1 MERENLRFQGLDW
14 YSQDDAPVVV
24 VGGAGGIGSWL
35 SFFLAR
41 ANFNVTLADFDTV
54 EEHNI
59 GGQLFKRNQI
69 GRYKAEAVG
78 RNVSEFSTNTINAQI
93 VKITEE
99 TATHEFMFSA
109 FDNMDARRAMF
120 KVWKRS
126 WSWNSMNRPIFID
139 GRLNAE
145 QFQIFCVTPEN
156 ADEYER
162 IHLFN
167 DSEVEDAPC
176 SAQQTTHTAA
186 MIAGHMVGFFTNH
199 ITNINLR
206 DEVREIPFMYE
217 YFTPMNLTVSE

>member
-14 YSQDDAPVVV
+14 YSQDNAPVVV

-41 ANFNVTLADFDTV
+41 ANFNVILSDFDTV

-69 GRYKAEAVG
+69 GKYKAEAVG
-78 RNVSEFSTNTINAQI
+78 RNVSEFSANTINAQI

-120 KVWKRS
+120 KVWKR
-126 WSWNSMNRPIFID
+126 SWNSMNRPIFID

>member
-14 YSQDDAPVVV
+14 YSQDDTPVVV

-41 ANFNVTLADFDTV
+41 ANFNVTLSDFDTV

-59 GGQLFKRNQI
+59 GGQLFKRSQI
-69 GRYKAEAVG
+69 GKYKAEAVG
-78 RNVSEFSTNTINAQI
+78 RNVSDFSTNTINAQI

-126 WSWNSMNRPIFID
+126 WNSMNRPIFID

-162 IHLFN
+162 MHLFN

-206 DEVREIPFMYE
+206 EEVREIPFMYE

>member
-14 YSQDDAPVVV
+14 YSQDNAPVVV

-41 ANFNVTLADFDTV
+41 ANFNVTLSDFDTV

-69 GRYKAEAVG
+69 GKYKAEAVG

-120 KVWKRS
+120 KVWKR
-126 WSWNSMNRPIFID
+126 SWNSMNRPIFID

-206 DEVREIPFMYE
+206 EEVREIPFMYE

>member
-1 MERENLRFQGLDW
+1 MMERENLRFQGLDW
-14 YSQDDAPVVV
+14 YSQDNAPVVV

-69 GRYKAEAVG
+69 GSYKAEAVG
-78 RNVSEFSTNTINAQI
+78 RNVSDFSTNTINAQI

-120 KVWKRS
+120 KVWKR
-126 WSWNSMNRPIFID
+126 SWNSMNRPIFID

-206 DEVREIPFMYE
+206 ETVRELPFMYE

>member
-14 YSQDDAPVVV
+14 YSQNDAPVVV
-24 VGGAGGIGSWL
+24 VGVAGGIGSWL

-120 KVWKRS
+120 KVWKR
-126 WSWNSMNRPIFID
+126 SWNSMNRPIFID

>member
-14 YSQDDAPVVV
+14 YSQDNAPVVV

-35 SFFLAR
+35 AFFLAR
-41 ANFNVTLADFDTV
+41 ANFNVILSDFDSV

-59 GGQLFKRNQI
+59 GGQLFKRSQI
-69 GRYKAEAVG
+69 GIYKAEAVG

-126 WSWNSMNRPIFID
+126 WNSMNRPIFID

-167 DSEVEDAPC
+167 DSEVENAPC

>member
-41 ANFNVTLADFDTV
+41 ANFNVTLSDFDTV

-69 GRYKAEAVG
+69 GMYKAEAVG

-120 KVWKRS
+120 KVWKR
-126 WSWNSMNRPIFID
+126 SWNSMNRPIFID

>member
-41 ANFNVTLADFDTV
+41 ANFNVTLSDFDTV

-69 GRYKAEAVG
+69 GKYKAEAVG

-120 KVWKRS
+120 KVWKR
-126 WSWNSMNRPIFID
+126 SWNSMNRPIFID

>member
-41 ANFNVTLADFDTV
+41 ANFNVTLSDFDTV

-59 GGQLFKRNQI
+59 GGQLFKRSQI
-69 GRYKAEAVG
+69 GKYKAEAVG

-126 WSWNSMNRPIFID
+126 WNSMNRPIFID

-156 ADEYER
+156 ADVYER

>member
-41 ANFNVTLADFDTV
+41 ANFNVTLSDFDTV

-69 GRYKAEAVG
+69 GMYKAEAVG

-126 WSWNSMNRPIFID
+126 WNSMNRPIFID

-156 ADEYER
+156 ADVYER

-206 DEVREIPFMYE
+206 DGVREIPFMYE

>member
-41 ANFNVTLADFDTV
+41 ANFNVTLSDFDTV

-69 GRYKAEAVG
+69 GMYKAEAVG

-126 WSWNSMNRPIFID
+126 WNSMNRPIFID

-156 ADEYER
+156 ADVYER

-206 DEVREIPFMYE
+206 DEVREIPFVYE

>member
-14 YSQDDAPVVV
+14 YSQDNAPVVV

-41 ANFNVTLADFDTV
+41 ANFNVTLSDFDIV

-69 GRYKAEAVG
+69 GKYKAEAVG
-78 RNVSEFSTNTINAQI
+78 RNVSEFSTNTINAQT

-126 WSWNSMNRPIFID
+126 WNNMNRPIFID

-206 DEVREIPFMYE
+206 EEVREIPFMYE

>member
-14 YSQDDAPVVV
+14 YSQDNAPVVV

-35 SFFLAR
+35 AFFLAR
-41 ANFNVTLADFDTV
+41 ANFNVILSDFDSV

-59 GGQLFKRNQI
+59 GGQLFKRSQI
-69 GRYKAEAVG
+69 GQYKAEAVG
-78 RNVSEFSTNTINAQI
+78 RNVSEFSANTINAQI

-120 KVWKRS
+120 KVWKK
-126 WSWNSMNRPIFID
+126 SWNSMNRPIFID

-162 IHLFN
+162 MHLFN

-206 DEVREIPFMYE
+206 EKVREIPFMYE

>member
-14 YSQDDAPVVV
+14 YSQDNAPVVV

-41 ANFNVTLADFDTV
+41 ANFNVILSDFDTV

-69 GRYKAEAVG
+69 GMYKAEAVG

-120 KVWKRS
+120 KVWKR
-126 WSWNSMNRPIFID
+126 SWNSMNRPIFID

>member
-14 YSQDDAPVVV
+14 YSQDNAPVVV

-41 ANFNVTLADFDTV
+41 ANFNVTLSDFDTV

-120 KVWKRS
+120 KVWKR
-126 WSWNSMNRPIFID
+126 SWNSMNRPIFID

>member
-41 ANFNVTLADFDTV
+41 ANFNVILSDFDTV

-59 GGQLFKRNQI
+59 GGQLFKRSQI
-69 GRYKAEAVG
+69 GKYKAEAVG
-78 RNVSEFSTNTINAQI
+78 RNVSEFSTNTINAQT

-126 WSWNSMNRPIFID
+126 WNNMNRPIFID

-206 DEVREIPFMYE
+206 DKVREIPFMYE

>member
-14 YSQDDAPVVV
+14 YSQDNAPVVV

-69 GRYKAEAVG
+69 GRYKAETVG

-126 WSWNSMNRPIFID
+126 WNSMNRPIFID

-156 ADEYER
+156 ADVYER

>member
-14 YSQDDAPVVV
+14 YSQDNAPVVV

-41 ANFNVTLADFDTV
+41 ANFNVTLSDFDTV
-54 EEHNI
+54 EKHNI
-59 GGQLFKRNQI
+59 GGQLFKRSQI
-69 GRYKAEAVG
+69 GKYKAEAVG
-78 RNVSEFSTNTINAQI
+78 RNVSEFSANTINAQI

-126 WSWNSMNRPIFID
+126 WNSMNRPIFID

-145 QFQIFCVTPEN
+145 QFQIFCVTPQN

-162 IHLFN
+162 MHLFN

>member
-14 YSQDDAPVVV
+14 YSQDNAPVVV

-35 SFFLAR
+35 AFFLAR
-41 ANFNVTLADFDTV
+41 ANFNVTLSDFDTV
-54 EEHNI
+54 EKHNI
-59 GGQLFKRNQI
+59 GGQLFKRSQI
-69 GRYKAEAVG
+69 GKYKAEAVG
-78 RNVSEFSTNTINAQI
+78 RNVSEFSANTINAQI

-126 WSWNSMNRPIFID
+126 WNNMNRPIFID

-162 IHLFN
+162 MHLFN

-206 DEVREIPFMYE
+206 EEVREIPFMYE

>member
-14 YSQDDAPVVV
+14 YSQDNAPVVV

-35 SFFLAR
+35 AFFLAR
-41 ANFNVTLADFDTV
+41 ANFNVILSDFDSV

-59 GGQLFKRNQI
+59 GGQLFKRSQI
-69 GRYKAEAVG
+69 GIYKAEAVG

-126 WSWNSMNRPIFID
+126 WNSINRPIFID

-156 ADEYER
+156 ADEYEKV
-162 IHLFN
+162 HLFN

>member
-14 YSQDDAPVVV
+14 YSQDNAPVVV

-41 ANFNVTLADFDTV
+41 ANFNVTLSDFDTV

-59 GGQLFKRNQI
+59 GGQLFKRSQI
-69 GRYKAEAVG
+69 GKYKAEAVG

-126 WSWNSMNRPIFID
+126 WNNMNRPIFID

>member
-14 YSQDDAPVVV
+14 YSQDNAPVVV

-35 SFFLAR
+35 AFFLAR
-41 ANFNVTLADFDTV
+41 ANFNVTLSDFDTV

-59 GGQLFKRNQI
+59 GGQLFKRSQI
-69 GRYKAEAVG
+69 GKYKAEAVG

-126 WSWNSMNRPIFID
+126 WNSMNRPIFID

-156 ADEYER
+156 ADEYEKV
-162 IHLFN
+162 HLFK

>member
-14 YSQDDAPVVV
+14 YSQDNAPVVV

-59 GGQLFKRNQI
+59 GGQLFKRSQI
-69 GRYKAEAVG
+69 GKYKAEAVG

-120 KVWKRS
+120 KVWKR
-126 WSWNSMNRPIFID
+126 SWNSMNRPIFID

-206 DEVREIPFMYE
+206 EEVREIPFMYE

>member
-14 YSQDDAPVVV
+14 YSQDNAPVVV

-35 SFFLAR
+35 AFFLAR
-41 ANFNVTLADFDTV
+41 ANFNVTLSDFDTV

-59 GGQLFKRNQI
+59 GGQLFKRSQI
-69 GRYKAEAVG
+69 GKYKAEAVG

-109 FDNMDARRAMF
+109 FDNMDARRAML
-120 KVWKRS
+120 KVWKR
-126 WSWNSMNRPIFID
+126 SWNSMNRPIFID

-206 DEVREIPFMYE
+206 EEVREIPFMYE

>member
-14 YSQDDAPVVV
+14 YSQDNAPVVV

-41 ANFNVTLADFDTV
+41 ANFNVTLSDFDTV

-120 KVWKRS
+120 KVWKR
-126 WSWNSMNRPIFID
+126 SWNSMNRPIFID

-206 DEVREIPFMYE
+206 EEVREIPFMYE

>member
-14 YSQDDAPVVV
+14 YSQDNAPVVV

-41 ANFNVTLADFDTV
+41 ANFNVILSDFDTV

-59 GGQLFKRNQI
+59 GGQLFKRSQI

-126 WSWNSMNRPIFID
+126 WNSMNRPIFID

-162 IHLFN
+162 MHLFN

-206 DEVREIPFMYE
+206 ETVRELPFMYE

>member
-14 YSQDDAPVVV
+14 YSQDNAPVVV

-41 ANFNVTLADFDTV
+41 ANFNVILSDFDTV

-59 GGQLFKRNQI
+59 GGQLFKRDQI

-126 WSWNSMNRPIFID
+126 WNSINRPIFID

>member
-14 YSQDDAPVVV
+14 YSQDNAPVVV

-41 ANFNVTLADFDTV
+41 ANFNVILSDFDTV

-126 WSWNSMNRPIFID
+126 WNAMNRPIFID

-156 ADEYER
+156 ADEYEKV
-162 IHLFN
+162 HLFN

>member
-41 ANFNVTLADFDTV
+41 ANFNVTLSDFDTV

-59 GGQLFKRNQI
+59 GGQLFKRNQV
-69 GRYKAEAVG
+69 GMYKAEAVG

-126 WSWNSMNRPIFID
+126 WNSMNRPIFID

-156 ADEYER
+156 ADVYER

-206 DEVREIPFMYE
+206 DGVREIPFMYE

>member
-14 YSQDDAPVVV
+14 YSQDNAPVVV

-41 ANFNVTLADFDTV
+41 ANFNVILSDFDTV

-120 KVWKRS
+120 KVWKR
-126 WSWNSMNRPIFID
+126 SWNSMNRPIFID

-206 DEVREIPFMYE
+206 EEVREIPFMYE

>member
-14 YSQDDAPVVV
+14 YSQDNAPVVV

-41 ANFNVTLADFDTV
+41 ANFNVTLTDFDTV

-59 GGQLFKRNQI
+59 GGQLFKLNQI
-69 GRYKAEAVG
+69 GKYKAEAVG
-78 RNVSEFSTNTINAQI
+78 RNVSEFSTNTINAQT

-120 KVWKRS
+120 KVWKR
-126 WSWNSMNRPIFID
+126 SWNSMNRPIFID

-206 DEVREIPFMYE
+206 EEVREIPFMYE

>member
-1 MERENLRFQGLDW
+1 MMENENLRFQGLDW
-14 YSQDDAPVVV
+14 YSQDNAPVVV

-41 ANFNVTLADFDTV
+41 ANFSVTLTDFDTV
-54 EEHNI
+54 EENNI
-59 GGQLFKRNQI
+59 GGQLFKLNQI
-69 GRYKAEAVG
+69 GKYKAEAVG

-126 WSWNSMNRPIFID
+126 WNNMNRPIFID

-206 DEVREIPFMYE
+206 EEVREIPFMYE

>member
-41 ANFNVTLADFDTV
+41 ANFNVTLSDFDTV

-59 GGQLFKRNQI
+59 GGQLFKRSQI
-69 GRYKAEAVG
+69 GKYKAEAVG

-126 WSWNSMNRPIFID
+126 WNSMNRPIFID

-156 ADEYER
+156 ADVYER

-206 DEVREIPFMYE
+206 EEVREIPFMYE

>member
-35 SFFLAR
+35 AFFLAR
-41 ANFNVTLADFDTV
+41 ANFNVTLSDFDTV

-59 GGQLFKRNQI
+59 GGQLFKRDQI
-69 GRYKAEAVG
+69 GKYKAEAVG
-78 RNVSEFSTNTINAQI
+78 RNVSDFSTNTINAQI

-120 KVWKRS
+120 KVWKR
-126 WSWNSMNRPIFID
+126 SWNSMNRPIFID

-206 DEVREIPFMYE
+206 DEVREIPFVYE

>member
-14 YSQDDAPVVV
+14 YSQDNAPVVV

-41 ANFNVTLADFDTV
+41 ANFNVTLSDFDTV

-59 GGQLFKRNQI
+59 GGQLFKRSQI
-69 GRYKAEAVG
+69 GKYKAEAVG

-120 KVWKRS
+120 KVWKR
-126 WSWNSMNRPIFID
+126 SWNSMNRPIFID

>member
-14 YSQDDAPVVV
+14 YSQDNAPVVV

-41 ANFNVTLADFDTV
+41 ANFNVTLSDFDTV

-59 GGQLFKRNQI
+59 GGQLFKRSQI
-69 GRYKAEAVG
+69 GKYKAEAVG

-126 WSWNSMNRPIFID
+126 WNSMNRPIFID

-162 IHLFN
+162 MHLFN